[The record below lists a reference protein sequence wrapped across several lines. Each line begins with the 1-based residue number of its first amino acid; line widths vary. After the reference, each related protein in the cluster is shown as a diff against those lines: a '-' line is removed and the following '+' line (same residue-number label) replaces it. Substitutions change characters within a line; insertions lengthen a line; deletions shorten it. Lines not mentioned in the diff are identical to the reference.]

1 MAYSDDEQWK
11 IPERFRVSL
20 DITDEAAHQLLLQC
34 NAAQAELGKKINA
47 PFTRNSP
54 LERAM
59 SKAFI
64 TIESLERVKIH
75 AELTDEQKEIMAE
88 AFAAV
93 GRYDL
98 AAETTL
104 ANRELYEQYWAAV
117 WRNDGD
123 WCLHPEQ
130 HKYVRENVFSIREGK
145 AMPLLACNVC
155 RTWNVADS
163 TDTLKA
169 LKAKHDEEHQKN
181 STERHWARQRT

>member
-1 MAYSDDEQWK
+1 MLNDDAKWP
-11 IPERFRVSL
+11 IPEKFRASL
-20 DITDEAAHQLLLQC
+20 DITDEAAHALLLQC
-34 NAAQAELGKKINA
+34 DAAQAELGKKINA

-64 TIESLERVKIH
+64 TIASLESVKIH
-75 AELTDEQKEIMAE
+75 GELTDDQKEIMAE
-88 AFAAV
+88 AFAAI

-104 ANRELYEQYWAAV
+104 ANREHYEQYWAAV
-117 WRNDGD
+117 WRNDAD

-163 TDTLKA
+163 TATLKA
-169 LKAKHDEEHQKN
+169 LKAKHDEEHKKN
-181 STERHWARQRT
+181 STERHWARQR